1 MKTYIT
7 RKRALEII
15 VERNIPKLPRKG
27 RETWTVY
34 AISQNKKS
42 DILGKDEIGFYTA
55 IEQD

>member
-7 RKRALEII
+7 RKRALEI
-15 VERNIPKLPRKG
+15 VQERNIPKLPRKG
-27 RETWTVY
+27 RENWTVY
-34 AISQNKKS
+34 GICMNKKS